1 MKRALF
7 ALCLA
12 FAPLGAQAS
21 GEQDLVS
28 QFLASWNAADA
39 KGLSALFTEDADF
52 VSPFGVHAAGRTNI
66 EAFYAMAFSHGFAG
80 SKGTGEIIAA
90 RRLAPGLIL
99 VDARFAITRP
109 DHPAEKG
116 IMAAIFARTPQGW
129 RIAALRENEGAGDL
143 SAFAPAPSA
152 P

>member
-7 ALCLA
+7 ALCLTL
-12 FAPLGAQAS
+12 APLGAQAS

-52 VSPFGVHAAGRTNI
+52 VSPYGVHAAGRANI

-80 SKGTGEIIAA
+80 SKGTGEIITT
-90 RRLAPGLIL
+90 RPLSPDLML
-99 VDARFAITRP
+99 VDARFAIARP
-109 DHPAEKG
+109 DRPVEKG
-116 IMAAIFARTPQGW
+116 IMAAIFRKDASGW
-129 RIAALRENEGAGDL
+129 KIAALRENEGAADL
-143 SAFAPAPSA
+143 SAFPPARATP
-152 P
+152 